1 MIRYLSM
8 VLFVA
13 VSAIVFLDAPADAQ
27 KTMSVQVREGHLRA
41 TPSHLGKIV
50 TSVSYGDQVAV
61 LENAGVWDKVSVAG
75 GKVQGWIH
83 HTALTSQKIA
93 LKSGKTGVSAS
104 VSQSEIA
111 LAGKGFS
118 KEIEASYSKANKNLN
133 YAWINTMETYKVSPS
148 QMQRFIADGRL
159 VPHAEGGKP

>member
-1 MIRYLSM
+1 MIRYIA
-8 VLFVA
+8 VFLFA
-13 VSAIVFLDAPADAQ
+13 VISAIVFLDATADAQ

-50 TSVSYGDQVAV
+50 ARVSYGDQVVV
-61 LENAGVWDKVSVAG
+61 LENAGVWDKVSAAG
-75 GKVQGWIH
+75 GKARGWIH

-93 LKSGKTGVSAS
+93 LKSGKTGVNAS

-118 KEIEASYSKANKNLN
+118 KEVEASYSKANKNLN
-133 YAWINTMETYKVSPS
+133 YAWIDRMETFKVSPS
-148 QMQRFIADGRL
+148 QMQKFIADGRMI
-159 VPHAEGGKP
+159 PRAEGGKP

>member
-1 MIRYLSM
+1 MIRYMSV
-8 VLFVA
+8 VLFV
-13 VSAIVFLDAPADAQ
+13 VISAIVFFDAPADAQ

-50 TSVSYGDQVAV
+50 ARVSYGDQVVV

-75 GKVQGWIH
+75 GKAQGWIH
-83 HTALTSQKIA
+83 HTALTSRKIA
-93 LKSGKTGVSAS
+93 LKSGKTGVNAS

-118 KEIEASYSKANKNLN
+118 KEVEASYSKANKNLN
-133 YAWINTMETYKVSPS
+133 YAWIDRMETYKVSPS
-148 QMQRFIADGRL
+148 QMQKFIADGRMI
-159 VPHAEGGKP
+159 PRAEGGKP